1 MNLFQLI
8 HTIKNTAGKA
18 NLVSSV
24 KDGDVYENLNS
35 GTQTYPVVNVTID
48 NITKD
53 ETGTSSVTM
62 NIFYI
67 DRLEDNN
74 RNKTQVQSSAVTVL
88 EQIMNKLEDEQAFDF
103 TSKTFYPFTEKFAD
117 LCAGSYVTCTL
128 ELQLDTLC
136 DNDSFEPKSLDITQ
150 NGTYDVAGYDEAN
163 VNVGA
168 SGAIDYYWI
177 MPHNYG
183 APSQI
188 TYSDIKTTLEI
199 KFRLESTANQSIY
212 DDGYTSLIYEDNQY
226 KARLNGGEWK
236 DTFIRETDVPETK
249 VVKLTGTKLQIG
261 YYLFDL
267 EDGGHK
273 WSYGQRM
280 YIGKGE
286 NVGDIDI
293 YYCKLYWDKGDFA
306 DYEPFV
312 EKGETVLKD
321 AVGGTVLSI
330 KKITILEDDQDG
342 WWNKDIYNLD
352 TKISLTSRND
362 VVELDFIPLMEP
374 ATNSDF
380 QYVHNKN
387 QNNENTFTIRQHL
400 KKGAITT
407 WVTLPAA
414 EFIDSEGNQMKFD
427 AGIRR
432 KVKVTSGY
440 SYLDGVQSNIK
451 NSGSSIPTGTL
462 ILNGD
467 SNASNLQSIIYNF
480 KIIKNG
486 QPVIDLVPK
495 KVTGTNIHLLWDNV
509 SGMPFITNIYDDITS
524 LSLDYDKP
532 SDFQTLTV
540 SNEEYDSAYPA
551 LTTLKV
557 APDDLTTFKTAVTAF
572 NNGNT
577 TATLTVLK
585 GKHQEE
591 AYQWATANGH
601 FASIVKE

>member
-53 ETGTSSVTM
+53 ETGTSNVTM

-128 ELQLDTLC
+128 DLQLDTLC
-136 DNDSFEPKSLDITQ
+136 DNDSFEPKTLNIQS
-150 NGTYDVAGYDEAN
+150 NGLYDVAGYDEAN
-163 VNVGA
+163 VDISA

-188 TYSDIKTTLEI
+188 TYSDTSTTLEI
-199 KFRLESTANQSIY
+199 KFRLKSTVKQSIY

-236 DTFIRETDVPETK
+236 DTFIREPDIPVSK
-249 VVKLTGTKLQIG
+249 VVKLTGTRLQIG

-306 DYEPFV
+306 DYEPFI

-330 KKITILEDDQDG
+330 KKDTFENHLNDVEQ
-342 WWNKDIYNLD
+342 YLVTYVTD
-352 TKISLTSRND
+352 TKM
-362 VVELDFIPLMEP
+362 V
-374 ATNSDF
+374 
-380 QYVHNKN
+380 
-387 QNNENTFTIRQHL
+387 
-400 KKGAITT
+400 
-407 WVTLPAA
+407 
-414 EFIDSEGNQMKFD
+414 
-427 AGIRR
+427 
-432 KVKVTSGY
+432 
-440 SYLDGVQSNIK
+440 
-451 NSGSSIPTGTL
+451 PT
-462 ILNGD
+462 D
-467 SNASNLQSIIYNF
+467 NF
-480 KIIKNG
+480 KIKCKLRPYFPSKISYYSYFFLIPAENG
-486 QPVIDLVPK
+486 ATNNGSIWMLNSNKLGCAMNGRDGYLSNNTFAQGDILEFELNYGKTASTCTLWVNGEQRSVNTYPKYRQMTKSIMLGGSAFDAANYTYWYSFQMYDNDVLVFDAKPKRVGNTNNYILYDEISKRAVSTFIDDFNKLSEIS
-495 KVTGTNIHLLWDNV
+495 T
-509 SGMPFITNIYDDITS
+509 
-524 LSLDYDKP
+524 LSLDYDEP

-540 SNEEYDSAYPA
+540 SNEEYKAVRPVLA
-551 LTTLKV
+551 KIRGEEII
-557 APDDLTTFKTAVTAF
+557 DDEPRAV
-572 NNGNT
+572 
-577 TATLTVLK
+577 V
-585 GKHQEE
+585 E
-591 AYQWATANGH
+591 
-601 FASIVKE
+601 

>member
-53 ETGTSSVTM
+53 ETGTSNVTM

-67 DRLEDNN
+67 DRLEDNC

-136 DNDSFEPKSLDITQ
+136 DNDSFEPKTLNIQS
-150 NGTYDVAGYDEAN
+150 NGLYDVAGYDEAN
-163 VNVGA
+163 VNVNA

-183 APSQI
+183 MPSQI

-199 KFRLESTANQSIY
+199 KFRLKSTANQSIY

-236 DTFIRETDVPETK
+236 DTFIREPDIPETK
-249 VVKLTGTKLQIG
+249 TVKLTGKRLQIG

-273 WSYGQRM
+273 WSYGQHL
-280 YIGKGE
+280 YIGNGE

-306 DYEPFV
+306 DYEPFI

-321 AVGGTVLSI
+321 AVSGNVLSI
-330 KKITILEDDQDG
+330 KTIYYGMIAPFQISFKNLPLTELNSQLIDTSNITSMEGMFLWCKKIKELDLYN
-342 WWNKDIYNLD
+342 WNVSNVTNMFQLFGGCPSLKKLNVGNWNTSKVVNMGNMFSTCGFSELDISNWD
-352 TKISLTSRND
+352 TSNVTNMWAMFYDCNHLISLDFSKWDASKVTDMRQMFDKCKSLQTLIGTHTLEEVEAGD
-362 VVELDFIPLMEP
+362 VVSLKNAGSACNDLQWYG
-374 ATNSDF
+374 ATVLR
-380 QYVHNKN
+380 Y
-387 QNNENTFTIRQHL
+387 
-400 KKGAITT
+400 
-407 WVTLPAA
+407 
-414 EFIDSEGNQMKFD
+414 
-427 AGIRR
+427 
-432 KVKVTSGY
+432 
-440 SYLDGVQSNIK
+440 
-451 NSGSSIPTGTL
+451 SSILALAKGMYDRTSTTTGTL
-462 ILNGD
+462 RL
-467 SNASNLQSIIYNF
+467 A
-480 KIIKNG
+480 
-486 QPVIDLVPK
+486 
-495 KVTGTNIHLLWDNV
+495 
-509 SGMPFITNIYDDITS
+509 
-524 LSLDYDKP
+524 
-532 SDFQTLTV
+532 
-540 SNEEYDSAYPA
+540 
-551 LTTLKV
+551 
-557 APDDLTTFKTAVTAF
+557 TAAF
-572 NNGNT
+572 NACKNDDDT
-577 TATLTVLK
+577 LPDAATLAERQAK
-585 GKHQEE
+585 IR
-591 AYQWATANGH
+591 
-601 FASIVKE
+601 SICAEKNYNLILG

>member
-53 ETGTSSVTM
+53 ETGTSNVTM

-67 DRLEDNN
+67 DRLEDNC

-136 DNDSFEPKSLDITQ
+136 DNDSFEPKTLNIQS
-150 NGTYDVAGYDEAN
+150 NGLYDVAGYDEAN
-163 VNVGA
+163 VNVNA

-183 APSQI
+183 MPSQI

-199 KFRLESTANQSIY
+199 KFRLKSTANQSIY

-236 DTFIRETDVPETK
+236 DTFIREPDIPETK
-249 VVKLTGTKLQIG
+249 TVKLTGKRLQIG

-273 WSYGQRM
+273 WSYGQHL
-280 YIGKGE
+280 YIGNGE

-306 DYEPFV
+306 DYEPFI

-321 AVGGTVLSI
+321 AVSGNVLIIKTIYYGMIAPFQISFKNLPLTELNSQLIDTSNITSMEGMFLWCKKIKELDLYNWNVSNVTNMFQLFGGCPSLKKLNVGNWNTSKVVNMGNMFSTCGFSELDISNWDTSNVTNMWAMFYDCNHLISLDFSKWDASKVTDMRQMFDKCKSLQTLIGTHTLEEVEAGDVVSLKNAGSACNDLQWYGATVLR
-330 KKITILEDDQDG
+330 
-342 WWNKDIYNLD
+342 Y
-352 TKISLTSRND
+352 
-362 VVELDFIPLMEP
+362 
-374 ATNSDF
+374 
-380 QYVHNKN
+380 
-387 QNNENTFTIRQHL
+387 
-400 KKGAITT
+400 
-407 WVTLPAA
+407 
-414 EFIDSEGNQMKFD
+414 
-427 AGIRR
+427 
-432 KVKVTSGY
+432 
-440 SYLDGVQSNIK
+440 
-451 NSGSSIPTGTL
+451 SSILALAKGMYDRTSTTTGTL
-462 ILNGD
+462 RL
-467 SNASNLQSIIYNF
+467 A
-480 KIIKNG
+480 
-486 QPVIDLVPK
+486 
-495 KVTGTNIHLLWDNV
+495 
-509 SGMPFITNIYDDITS
+509 
-524 LSLDYDKP
+524 
-532 SDFQTLTV
+532 
-540 SNEEYDSAYPA
+540 
-551 LTTLKV
+551 
-557 APDDLTTFKTAVTAF
+557 TAAF
-572 NNGNT
+572 NACKNDDDT
-577 TATLTVLK
+577 LPDAATLAERQAK
-585 GKHQEE
+585 IR
-591 AYQWATANGH
+591 
-601 FASIVKE
+601 SICAEKNYNLILG

>member
-53 ETGTSSVTM
+53 ETGTSNVTM

-67 DRLEDNN
+67 DRLEDNC

-136 DNDSFEPKSLDITQ
+136 DNDSFEPKTLNIQS
-150 NGTYDVAGYDEAN
+150 NGLYDVAGYDEAN
-163 VNVGA
+163 VNVNA

-183 APSQI
+183 MPSQI

-199 KFRLESTANQSIY
+199 KFRLKSTANQSIY

-236 DTFIRETDVPETK
+236 DTFIREPDIPETK
-249 VVKLTGTKLQIG
+249 TVKLTGKRLQIG

-273 WSYGQRM
+273 WSYGQHL
-280 YIGKGE
+280 YIGNGE

-306 DYEPFV
+306 DYEPFI

-321 AVGGTVLSI
+321 AVSGNVLIIKTIYYGVIAPFQISFKNLPLTELNSQLIDTSNITSMEGMFLWCKKIKELDLYNWNVSNVTNMFQLFGGCPSLKKLNVGNWNTSKVVNMGNMFSTCGFSELDISNWDTSNVTNMWAMFYDCNHLISLDFSKWDASKVTDMRQMFDKCKSLQTLIGTHTLEEVEAGDVVSLKNAGSACNDLQWYGATVLR
-330 KKITILEDDQDG
+330 
-342 WWNKDIYNLD
+342 Y
-352 TKISLTSRND
+352 
-362 VVELDFIPLMEP
+362 
-374 ATNSDF
+374 
-380 QYVHNKN
+380 
-387 QNNENTFTIRQHL
+387 
-400 KKGAITT
+400 
-407 WVTLPAA
+407 
-414 EFIDSEGNQMKFD
+414 
-427 AGIRR
+427 
-432 KVKVTSGY
+432 
-440 SYLDGVQSNIK
+440 
-451 NSGSSIPTGTL
+451 SSILALAKGMYDRTSTTTGTL
-462 ILNGD
+462 RL
-467 SNASNLQSIIYNF
+467 A
-480 KIIKNG
+480 
-486 QPVIDLVPK
+486 
-495 KVTGTNIHLLWDNV
+495 
-509 SGMPFITNIYDDITS
+509 
-524 LSLDYDKP
+524 
-532 SDFQTLTV
+532 
-540 SNEEYDSAYPA
+540 
-551 LTTLKV
+551 
-557 APDDLTTFKTAVTAF
+557 TAAF
-572 NNGNT
+572 NACKNDDDT
-577 TATLTVLK
+577 LPDAATLAERQAK
-585 GKHQEE
+585 IR
-591 AYQWATANGH
+591 
-601 FASIVKE
+601 SICAEKNYNLILG

>member
-8 HTIKNTAGKA
+8 HTIKNTAGKS

-53 ETGTSSVTM
+53 EKGTSNVTM

-74 RNKTQVQSSAVTVL
+74 RNKAQVQSSAVTVL

-128 ELQLDTLC
+128 DLQLDTLC
-136 DNDSFEPKSLDITQ
+136 DNNSFEPKTLNIQS
-150 NGTYDVAGYDEAN
+150 NGLYDVAGYDEAN
-163 VNVGA
+163 VDISA

-188 TYSDIKTTLEI
+188 TYSDTSTTLEI
-199 KFRLESTANQSIY
+199 KFRLKSTAKQSIY

-236 DTFIRETDVPETK
+236 DTFIREPDIPESK
-249 VVKLTGTKLQIG
+249 VVKLTGTRLQIG

-306 DYEPFV
+306 DYEPFI

-330 KKITILEDDQDG
+330 KKDTFENHLNDVEQ
-342 WWNKDIYNLD
+342 YLVTYVTD
-352 TKISLTSRND
+352 TKM
-362 VVELDFIPLMEP
+362 V
-374 ATNSDF
+374 
-380 QYVHNKN
+380 
-387 QNNENTFTIRQHL
+387 
-400 KKGAITT
+400 
-407 WVTLPAA
+407 
-414 EFIDSEGNQMKFD
+414 
-427 AGIRR
+427 
-432 KVKVTSGY
+432 
-440 SYLDGVQSNIK
+440 
-451 NSGSSIPTGTL
+451 PT
-462 ILNGD
+462 D
-467 SNASNLQSIIYNF
+467 NF
-480 KIIKNG
+480 KIKCKLRPYFPSKISYYSYFILIPIENG
-486 QPVIDLVPK
+486 KVNNCSIWMYNNNKLGCAMNGIDGYLSNNAFAQGDILEFELNYGKTASTCTLWVNGEQRSVNNYPKYRQMTKSIMLGGSSFDAANYTYWYSLQMYDNDVLVFDAKPKRVSNTNNYILYDEISKRVIS
-495 KVTGTNIHLLWDNV
+495 T
-509 SGMPFITNIYDDITS
+509 FIDDFNK
-524 LSLDYDKP
+524 LSEISTIQLEADEP
-532 SDFQTLTV
+532 SDFQTIMV
-540 SNEEYDSAYPA
+540 SNEEYNEWMKMHP
-551 LTTLKV
+551 KEEE
-557 APDDLTTFKTAVTAF
+557 F
-572 NNGNT
+572 
-577 TATLTVLK
+577 TVE
-585 GKHQEE
+585 Q
-591 AYQWATANGH
+591 
-601 FASIVKE
+601 

>member
-35 GTQTYPVVNVTID
+35 GTQTYPVINVTID

-88 EQIMNKLEDEQAFDF
+88 EQIMNKLEDEQAFNF

-128 ELQLDTLC
+128 DLQLDTLC
-136 DNDSFEPKSLDITQ
+136 DNDSFEPKTLNIQS
-150 NGTYDVAGYDEAN
+150 NGVYDVAGYDEAN
-163 VNVGA
+163 VDVNA

-188 TYSDIKTTLEI
+188 TYSDTSTTLEI
-199 KFRLESTANQSIY
+199 KFRLKSTAKQSIY

-236 DTFIRETDVPETK
+236 DTFIREPDIPETK
-249 VVKLTGTKLQIG
+249 TVKLTGTRLQIG

-321 AVGGTVLSI
+321 VVGGTVLSI
-330 KKITILEDDQDG
+330 KTIYYGMIAPFEISFRHLPLTELNSQSIDTSNITSMEGMFLWCDKIKELDLYNWNVSNVTNMYQLFGGCPSLKKLNVSNWDTSKVVNMGNMFSTCGFSELDISNWNTSNVTNMWAMFYDCKHLISLDFSKWDASKVTDMRQMFDKCKSLQTLIGTHTLEEVEAGDVVSLKNAGSACNDLQWYGATTLHYSSILALAKGMYDRTSTTTGIIRLATAAFNACKNDDDTLPDAATLAERQAKIRSICAEK
-342 WWNKDIYNLD
+342 NYNL
-352 TKISLTSRND
+352 
-362 VVELDFIPLMEP
+362 
-374 ATNSDF
+374 
-380 QYVHNKN
+380 
-387 QNNENTFTIRQHL
+387 
-400 KKGAITT
+400 
-407 WVTLPAA
+407 TL
-414 EFIDSEGNQMKFD
+414 
-427 AGIRR
+427 
-432 KVKVTSGY
+432 V
-440 SYLDGVQSNIK
+440 
-451 NSGSSIPTGTL
+451 
-462 ILNGD
+462 
-467 SNASNLQSIIYNF
+467 
-480 KIIKNG
+480 
-486 QPVIDLVPK
+486 
-495 KVTGTNIHLLWDNV
+495 
-509 SGMPFITNIYDDITS
+509 
-524 LSLDYDKP
+524 
-532 SDFQTLTV
+532 
-540 SNEEYDSAYPA
+540 
-551 LTTLKV
+551 
-557 APDDLTTFKTAVTAF
+557 
-572 NNGNT
+572 
-577 TATLTVLK
+577 
-585 GKHQEE
+585 
-591 AYQWATANGH
+591 
-601 FASIVKE
+601 

>member
-67 DRLEDNN
+67 DRLEDNC

-88 EQIMNKLEDEQAFDF
+88 EQIMNKLEDDQAFNF

-136 DNDSFEPKSLDITQ
+136 YNDSFEPSLLEITS
-150 NGTYDVAGYDEAN
+150 NGTYDVADYDTAL
-163 VNVGA
+163 VNVSVA
-168 SGAIDYYWI
+168 GAIDYYWI

-199 KFRLESTANQSIY
+199 KFRLKSTVNQSIY

-236 DTFIRETDVPETK
+236 DTFIREPDIPETK
-249 VVKLTGTKLQIG
+249 TVKLTGTRLQIG

-306 DYEPFV
+306 DYEPFI

-330 KKITILEDDQDG
+330 KTIYYDVIAPFEISFRRLPLTELNSQSIDTSNITSMEGMFLWCDKIKELDLYN
-342 WWNKDIYNLD
+342 WNVSNVTNMYQLFGGCPSLKKLNVSNWDTSKVVNMGNMFSTCGFSELDISNWNTSNVTNMWAMFYDCKHL
-352 TKISLTSRND
+352 ISLDFSKWDASKVTDMRQMFDKCKSLQTLIGTHTLEEVEAGD
-362 VVELDFIPLMEP
+362 VVSLKNAGSACNDLQWYG
-374 ATNSDF
+374 AT
-380 QYVHNKN
+380 
-387 QNNENTFTIRQHL
+387 
-400 KKGAITT
+400 
-407 WVTLPAA
+407 TLH
-414 EFIDSEGNQMKFD
+414 
-427 AGIRR
+427 
-432 KVKVTSGY
+432 Y
-440 SYLDGVQSNIK
+440 
-451 NSGSSIPTGTL
+451 SSILALVNGMYNRTSTTTGTL
-462 ILNGD
+462 RL
-467 SNASNLQSIIYNF
+467 A
-480 KIIKNG
+480 
-486 QPVIDLVPK
+486 
-495 KVTGTNIHLLWDNV
+495 
-509 SGMPFITNIYDDITS
+509 
-524 LSLDYDKP
+524 
-532 SDFQTLTV
+532 
-540 SNEEYDSAYPA
+540 
-551 LTTLKV
+551 
-557 APDDLTTFKTAVTAF
+557 TAAF
-572 NNGNT
+572 NACKNDDD
-577 TATLTVLK
+577 TLPDAETLAERQAK
-585 GKHQEE
+585 IR
-591 AYQWATANGH
+591 
-601 FASIVKE
+601 SICAEKNYNLTLG

>member
-8 HTIKNTAGKA
+8 HTIKNTAGKS

-117 LCAGSYVTCTL
+117 ICAGSYVTCTL
-128 ELQLDTLC
+128 DLQLDTLC
-136 DNDSFEPKSLDITQ
+136 DNESFEHKTLNIQS
-150 NGTYDVAGYDEAN
+150 NGLYDVAGYDEAN
-163 VNVGA
+163 VDISA
-168 SGAIDYYWI
+168 AGAIDYYWI

-188 TYSDIKTTLEI
+188 TYSDINTTLEI
-199 KFRLESTANQSIY
+199 KFRLKSTAKQSIY

-236 DTFIRETDVPETK
+236 DTFIREPDIPEAKT
-249 VVKLTGTKLQIG
+249 VKLTGTKLQIG

-286 NVGDIDI
+286 NVGDIDV

-306 DYEPFV
+306 DYEPFI
-312 EKGETVLKD
+312 ENGETVLKD

-330 KKITILEDDQDG
+330 KKDTFENHLNDVEQ
-342 WWNKDIYNLD
+342 YLVTYVTD
-352 TKISLTSRND
+352 TKMVPTDNFKIKCKLRPYFPSKISNYSYFFL
-362 VVELDFIPLMEP
+362 VP
-374 ATNSDF
+374 
-380 QYVHNKN
+380 
-387 QNNENTFTIRQHL
+387 NEN
-400 KKGAITT
+400 
-407 WVTLPAA
+407 
-414 EFIDSEGNQMKFD
+414 D
-427 AGIRR
+427 
-432 KVKVTSGY
+432 KV
-440 SYLDGVQSNIK
+440 
-451 NSGSSIPTGTL
+451 NSGSIWMYNNSKLGCAMNGSDKYLSNNTFAQGDILEFELNYGKTASTCTLWVNGEQRSVNTYPKYRQITKSIMLGGSSFDTANYTYWYSLQMYDNDVLVFDAKPKRIGNTNNYILYDEISKRVVSTFIDDFNKLSENSTL
-462 ILNGD
+462 QLE
-467 SNASNLQSIIYNF
+467 
-480 KIIKNG
+480 
-486 QPVIDLVPK
+486 
-495 KVTGTNIHLLWDNV
+495 
-509 SGMPFITNIYDDITS
+509 YDE
-524 LSLDYDKP
+524 P
-532 SDFQTLTV
+532 SDFQTLTL
-540 SNEEYDSAYPA
+540 SNEEYKTVKPLLA
-551 LTTLKV
+551 KIRGEEIV
-557 APDDLTTFKTAVTAF
+557 DDEQRAV
-572 NNGNT
+572 
-577 TATLTVLK
+577 VD
-585 GKHQEE
+585 
-591 AYQWATANGH
+591 
-601 FASIVKE
+601 

>member
-88 EQIMNKLEDEQAFDF
+88 EQIMNKLEDEQAFNF

-128 ELQLDTLC
+128 DLQLDTLC
-136 DNDSFEPKSLDITQ
+136 DNDSFEPKTLNIQS
-150 NGTYDVAGYDEAN
+150 NGVYDVAGYDEAN
-163 VNVGA
+163 VDVNA

-199 KFRLESTANQSIY
+199 KFRLKSTAKQSIY

-236 DTFIRETDVPETK
+236 DTFIREPDIPEAKT
-249 VVKLTGTKLQIG
+249 VKLTGTRLQIG

-267 EDGGHK
+267 TDGGHK

-321 AVGGTVLSI
+321 AVGGTILSI
-330 KKITILEDDQDG
+330 KKITILEDDPDG

-374 ATNSDF
+374 ATNRDF

-387 QNNENTFTIRQHL
+387 QNNSNTFTIRQYL
-400 KKGAITT
+400 KEGAITT
-407 WVTLPAA
+407 WVTLPASG
-414 EFIDSEGNQMKFD
+414 FIDSEGNKIKFD

-432 KVKVTSGY
+432 KVKVTSDY

-467 SNASNLQSIIYNF
+467 SYNASNLQSIIYNF

-509 SGMPFITNIYDDITS
+509 SGMPFITNIYDDTTS
-524 LSLDYDKP
+524 LSLDYDEP

-540 SNEEYDSAYPA
+540 SNEEYQAVKPVLA
-551 LTTLKV
+551 KIRGEEIV
-557 APDDLTTFKTAVTAF
+557 DDEPRAF
-572 NNGNT
+572 
-577 TATLTVLK
+577 V
-585 GKHQEE
+585 E
-591 AYQWATANGH
+591 
-601 FASIVKE
+601 

>member
-1 MNLFQLI
+1 MNNYYKVVNDFL
-8 HTIKNTAGKA
+8 TIAKQNPFIKGVEYG
-18 NLVSSV
+18 NI
-24 KDGDVYENLNS
+24 YEQHNS
-35 GTQTYPVVNVTID
+35 GNIEYNTFTLTQGENSSQTENEITYNFIAFVTDRLLEDKSNLLYVQSSCKTILDTILTTFKERHSGWSIDTETFSFWEEKFNDYCAGCFVNF
-48 NITKD
+48 
-53 ETGTSSVTM
+53 SVTM
-62 NIFYI
+62 PIEFSCVGVAGGDGNTIEI
-67 DRLEDNN
+67 
-74 RNKTQVQSSAVTVL
+74 
-88 EQIMNKLEDEQAFDF
+88 
-103 TSKTFYPFTEKFAD
+103 TS
-117 LCAGSYVTCTL
+117 
-128 ELQLDTLC
+128 
-136 DNDSFEPKSLDITQ
+136 
-150 NGTYDVAGYDEAN
+150 NGTYDVTNYDTAIVN
-163 VNVGA
+163 VNA
-168 SGAIDYYWI
+168 AGAIDYYWI

-183 APSQI
+183 VPQI
-188 TYSDIKTTLEI
+188 NYSDNTTTLEL
-199 KFRLESTANQSIY
+199 KFRLNNTTNQSIY

-236 DTFIRETDVPETK
+236 ETLIRETDAPETR

-267 EDGGHK
+267 EDGEHK
-273 WSYGQRM
+273 WTYGQHM

-286 NVGDIDI
+286 NVGDIDV

-321 AVGGTVLSI
+321 SVGGTVLSI
-330 KKITILEDDQDG
+330 KKITILEDDPDG

-374 ATNSDF
+374 DNNRDF
-380 QYVHNKN
+380 QYVYNKN
-387 QNNENTFTIRQHL
+387 QNNSNTFTIRQYL
-400 KKGAITT
+400 KEGALTT

-414 EFIDSEGNQMKFD
+414 GFIDSEGNKMKFD

-462 ILNGD
+462 ILNGN
-467 SNASNLQSIIYNF
+467 SYNASNLQSIIYNF

-495 KVTGTNIHLLWDNV
+495 KVKGTNIHLLWDNV

-524 LSLDYDKP
+524 LSFDYDEP

-540 SNEEYDSAYPA
+540 SNEEY
-551 LTTLKV
+551 K
-557 APDDLTTFKTAVTAF
+557 AVKP
-572 NNGNT
+572 
-577 TATLTVLK
+577 VLAK
-585 GKHQEE
+585 IRGEE
-591 AYQWATANGH
+591 
-601 FASIVKE
+601 IVDNEQRAVVE

>member
-53 ETGTSSVTM
+53 ETGTSNVTM

-136 DNDSFEPKSLDITQ
+136 DNESFEPKTLNIQS
-150 NGTYDVAGYDEAN
+150 NGLYDVTGYDEAN
-163 VNVGA
+163 VDISA
-168 SGAIDYYWI
+168 AGAIDYYWI

-188 TYSDIKTTLEI
+188 TYSDTSTTLEI
-199 KFRLESTANQSIY
+199 KFRLKSTVKQSIY

-236 DTFIRETDVPETK
+236 DTFIREPDIPVSK
-249 VVKLTGTKLQIG
+249 VVKLTGTRLQIG

-306 DYEPFV
+306 DYEPFI

-330 KKITILEDDQDG
+330 KKDTFENHLNDVEQ
-342 WWNKDIYNLD
+342 YLVTYVTD
-352 TKISLTSRND
+352 TKM
-362 VVELDFIPLMEP
+362 V
-374 ATNSDF
+374 
-380 QYVHNKN
+380 
-387 QNNENTFTIRQHL
+387 
-400 KKGAITT
+400 
-407 WVTLPAA
+407 
-414 EFIDSEGNQMKFD
+414 
-427 AGIRR
+427 
-432 KVKVTSGY
+432 
-440 SYLDGVQSNIK
+440 
-451 NSGSSIPTGTL
+451 PT
-462 ILNGD
+462 D
-467 SNASNLQSIIYNF
+467 NF
-480 KIIKNG
+480 KIKCKLRPYFPSKISYYSYFFLIPAENG
-486 QPVIDLVPK
+486 ATNNGSIWMLNSNKLGCAMNGRDGYLSNNTFAQGDILEFELNYGKTASTCTLWVNGEQRSVNTYPKYRQMTKSIMLGGSAFDAANYTYWYSFQMYDNDVLVFDAKPKRVGNTNNYILYDEISKRAVSTFIDDFNKLSEIS
-495 KVTGTNIHLLWDNV
+495 T
-509 SGMPFITNIYDDITS
+509 
-524 LSLDYDKP
+524 LSLDYDEP

-540 SNEEYDSAYPA
+540 SNEEYKAVRPVLA
-551 LTTLKV
+551 KIRGEEII
-557 APDDLTTFKTAVTAF
+557 DDEPRAV
-572 NNGNT
+572 
-577 TATLTVLK
+577 V
-585 GKHQEE
+585 E
-591 AYQWATANGH
+591 
-601 FASIVKE
+601 

>member
-53 ETGTSSVTM
+53 ETGTSNVTM

-67 DRLEDNN
+67 DRLEDNC

-136 DNDSFEPKSLDITQ
+136 DNDSFEPKTLNIQS
-150 NGTYDVAGYDEAN
+150 NGLYDVAGYDEAN
-163 VNVGA
+163 VNVNA

-183 APSQI
+183 MPSQI

-199 KFRLESTANQSIY
+199 KFRLKSTANQSIY

-236 DTFIRETDVPETK
+236 DTFIREPDIPETK
-249 VVKLTGTKLQIG
+249 TVKLTGKRLQIG

-273 WSYGQRM
+273 WSYGQHL
-280 YIGKGE
+280 YIGNGE

-306 DYEPFV
+306 DYEPFI

-321 AVGGTVLSI
+321 AVSGNVLSI
-330 KKITILEDDQDG
+330 KTIYYGMIAPFQISFKNLPLTELNSQLIDTSNITSMEGMFLWCKKIKELDLYN
-342 WWNKDIYNLD
+342 WNVSNVTNMFQLFGGCPSLKKLNVGNWNTSKVVNMGNMFSTCGFSELDISNWD
-352 TKISLTSRND
+352 TSNVTNMWAMFYDCNHLISLDFSKWDASKVTDMRQMFDKCKSLQTLIGTHTLEEVEAGD
-362 VVELDFIPLMEP
+362 VVSLKNAGSACNDLQWYG
-374 ATNSDF
+374 ATVLR
-380 QYVHNKN
+380 Y
-387 QNNENTFTIRQHL
+387 
-400 KKGAITT
+400 
-407 WVTLPAA
+407 
-414 EFIDSEGNQMKFD
+414 
-427 AGIRR
+427 
-432 KVKVTSGY
+432 
-440 SYLDGVQSNIK
+440 
-451 NSGSSIPTGTL
+451 SSILALAKGMYDRTSTTTGTL
-462 ILNGD
+462 RL
-467 SNASNLQSIIYNF
+467 A
-480 KIIKNG
+480 
-486 QPVIDLVPK
+486 
-495 KVTGTNIHLLWDNV
+495 
-509 SGMPFITNIYDDITS
+509 
-524 LSLDYDKP
+524 
-532 SDFQTLTV
+532 
-540 SNEEYDSAYPA
+540 
-551 LTTLKV
+551 
-557 APDDLTTFKTAVTAF
+557 TAAF
-572 NNGNT
+572 NACKNDDDT
-577 TATLTVLK
+577 LPDAATLAERQAK
-585 GKHQEE
+585 IR
-591 AYQWATANGH
+591 
-601 FASIVKE
+601 SICAEKNYNLTLG